1 MQRVSYELNL
11 ERPCLNLLIN
21 NFVFYQVLTL
31 LKKLHTRYQSKK
43 EKNKAALKED
53 KAKKLD
59 ASGKERK
66 LNHFERKNF
75 VNYEPTPMS
84 DDEDSVKGGKD
95 NKQKDTGVVK
105 TIKDGNIIETAAPI
119 A

>member
-1 MQRVSYELNL
+1 
-11 ERPCLNLLIN
+11 
-21 NFVFYQVLTL
+21 
-31 LKKLHTRYQSKK
+31 
-43 EKNKAALKED
+43 
-53 KAKKLD
+53 
-59 ASGKERK
+59 

-75 VNYEPTPMS
+75 VNYEPTPIS
-84 DDEDSVKGGKD
+84 DDEDSAKGKKD